1 VERREQQPALAQV
14 LWAVEQEDGALA
26 DQRPERRVGLS
37 GSQHLRR
44 GAEHLTHLVG
54 PGDDHEVAEAGG
66 AEDEQVAVPALAA
79 REEALRREDEEGR
92 LGEGRE
98 ARAGRKRDGPI
109 IGVVSRAASR
119 WRSGGGDPRRT
130 RAPGP
135 GAFTDA
141 TLPPIR
147 VTSAQ
152 PGAPAVSSGTVL
164 CLENRAVPHVPAA
177 SPASDDELAL
187 RELLV
192 ALRGARGGNFSER
205 LETTRAGILGEI
217 AVESNRLAE
226 SREELESQWN
236 ALREARD
243 ELEEE
248 ASQVALSSGYKSEL
262 LANLSHELRTPL
274 TSLLFLA
281 EVLSENAEGNLSDRQ
296 REFARTI
303 HGAGSDLLALIND
316 ILDLSQVEAGRMD
329 VHAAE
334 VPVDRVVDD
343 LRRSFAAVA
352 VDRGLR
358 FDVTIDEAAPETL
371 HVDDQR
377 LTQVLRNLLAN
388 AFKFTADGVVALRVV
403 PTPDGVAFAVS
414 DTGIGIAPEKLR
426 VVFEAFQQ
434 ADGTTSR
441 RYGGTG
447 LGLSISREIAR
458 VLGGELRVESIA
470 GTGSTFTLR
479 LPERYVAPD
488 AQEGLQAAG
497 AEFAPGLEAM
507 AMAGGPPA
515 G

>member
-1 VERREQQPALAQV
+1 M
-14 LWAVEQEDGALA
+14 
-26 DQRPERRVGLS
+26 
-37 GSQHLRR
+37 
-44 GAEHLTHLVG
+44 
-54 PGDDHEVAEAGG
+54 
-66 AEDEQVAVPALAA
+66 
-79 REEALRREDEEGR
+79 
-92 LGEGRE
+92 
-98 ARAGRKRDGPI
+98 
-109 IGVVSRAASR
+109 
-119 WRSGGGDPRRT
+119 
-130 RAPGP
+130 
-135 GAFTDA
+135 
-141 TLPPIR
+141 
-147 VTSAQ
+147 
-152 PGAPAVSSGTVL
+152 
-164 CLENRAVPHVPAA
+164 PHVPAA

-192 ALRGARGGNFSER
+192 ALRGAGGGNFSER

-226 SREELESQWN
+226 SRAELESQWN

-248 ASQVALSSGYKSEL
+248 ASQAALSSGYKSEL

-329 VHAAE
+329 VHAGE